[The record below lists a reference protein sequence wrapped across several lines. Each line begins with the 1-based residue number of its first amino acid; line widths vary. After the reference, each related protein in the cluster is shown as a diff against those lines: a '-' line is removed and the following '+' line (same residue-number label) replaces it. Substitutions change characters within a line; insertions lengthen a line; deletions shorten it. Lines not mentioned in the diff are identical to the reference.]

1 MTFERPRCVIC
12 GAAHI
17 TCVNPRKRTTGR
29 KATMTKDR
37 DLDVYEVEVEHG
49 KKAHLK
55 MTAEEAKAQGG
66 VLVNAPG
73 RTHHDRTAAPL
84 EDDAPKAK
92 TRKPANKAA
101 DVAAKADGED

>member
-1 MTFERPRCVIC
+1 MTFERPRCLIC

-73 RTHHDRTAAPL
+73 TVRGSEDPSPL
-84 EDDAPKAK
+84 EEDPKPTAK
-92 TRKPANKAA
+92 AAKPANKARAA
-101 DVAAKADGED
+101 DTKAD